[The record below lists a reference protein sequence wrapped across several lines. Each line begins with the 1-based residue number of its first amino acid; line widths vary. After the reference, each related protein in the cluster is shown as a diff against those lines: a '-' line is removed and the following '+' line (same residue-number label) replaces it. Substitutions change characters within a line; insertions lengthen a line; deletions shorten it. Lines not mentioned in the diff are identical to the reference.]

1 MDRSRSRRWRKISLF
16 SGIFIN
22 LGILFFYKYYEFAGS
37 LITNFFSL
45 LNIGIEIPRWNV
57 LLPVGISFYIFQA
70 VGYAVDVYRGTIK
83 AEKNFVVYALFIS
96 FFPQLVAGPI
106 ERAKNMLPQFR
117 EKHKFSYENFDA
129 GLRLMIWG
137 FFMKLCVA
145 DRVSTYV
152 DAVYNNYMEHSGVSL
167 LLATFFFTFQI
178 YCDFAGYS
186 LIAIG
191 SSKMMGFTLM
201 ENFHRPYFAKSIKEF
216 WRRWHISLSTW
227 FKDYLY
233 IPLGGNRVG
242 HYRHLWNLFVTFLVS
257 GIWHG
262 ANLTFVL
269 WGSLHGLYQIVGI
282 EKNRLLPKVNVSKR
296 LHTVFNCLVT
306 FVLVMFA
313 WIFFRANDLH
323 SAFSIIAKI
332 FTDRGPLFTGEGIPS
347 LLLGFMCI
355 GILMLK
361 EIKDEMSIKVHALN
375 SKNYWVRIISISLL
389 IAFIILT
396 ASFNGGAFIYFQF

>member
-1 MDRSRSRRWRKISLF
+1 MQDNLLVELKNQCCAVNSLEFILFFPIVCLVYYLLPGIKGRTIFLLLASYYFYMCWEPVYALLLLTSTSITYISALCMDRSRSRRWRKISLF

-37 LITNFFSL
+37 LITDFFSL

-201 ENFHRPYFAKSIKEF
+201 ENFHRPYFAEKYQGVLAALA
-216 WRRWHISLSTW
+216 H
-227 FKDYLY
+227 
-233 IPLGGNRVG
+233 
-242 HYRHLWNLFVTFLVS
+242 FVVDM
-257 GIWHG
+257 
-262 ANLTFVL
+262 V
-269 WGSLHGLYQIVGI
+269 Q
-282 EKNRLLPKVNVSKR
+282 RL
-296 LHTVFNCLVT
+296 
-306 FVLVMFA
+306 
-313 WIFFRANDLH
+313 
-323 SAFSIIAKI
+323 
-332 FTDRGPLFTGEGIPS
+332 
-347 LLLGFMCI
+347 
-355 GILMLK
+355 
-361 EIKDEMSIKVHALN
+361 
-375 SKNYWVRIISISLL
+375 
-389 IAFIILT
+389 
-396 ASFNGGAFIYFQF
+396 FIYSVGRE